1 MFSENSVL
9 FEHTLKA
16 LQVYTDKF
24 FSMEKDFNPFENYL
38 VKKLFKPYI
47 QYLTKLCLIY
57 IPGKMD
63 KPCD

>member
-1 MFSENSVL
+1 MFGL
-9 FEHTLKA
+9 TQKA

-24 FSMEKDFNPFENYL
+24 FSMEKVFNPFENYL

-47 QYLTKLCLIY
+47 QYLTKLCLIH

-63 KPCD
+63 KPSD